1 MQSLNKALKPVSEF
15 TDILS
20 GENYVTASSLLPVLR
35 LIKEDTLAPS
45 DDDSQLT
52 ANLKAGIMSILDE
65 KYKALPEASQQ
76 LMRKTTFLDPR
87 YKGDYDSNVEEIKKM
102 IEEEAVILGRK
113 AQSVHS
119 MREEGEQ
126 NEEADIVVDPQPKRK
141 KTLASLLKRK
151 ADTVTVNLTIPEM
164 VVSEISTY
172 AQESPIHAE
181 QDSLA
186 WWKENQSRF
195 PLLAKVAKKYLCV
208 CATSCASERV
218 FSTMGNIVSPTRSHL
233 KPEMV
238 NMLGFLAKNM

>member
-1 MQSLNKALKPVSEF
+1 
-15 TDILS
+15 
-20 GENYVTASSLLPVLR
+20 
-35 LIKEDTLAPS
+35 
-45 DDDSQLT
+45 
-52 ANLKAGIMSILDE
+52 
-65 KYKALPEASQQ
+65 
-76 LMRKTTFLDPR
+76 
-87 YKGDYDSNVEEIKKM
+87 
-102 IEEEAVILGRK
+102 
-113 AQSVHS
+113 

-172 AQESPIHAE
+172 ALRESPIHAE

-238 NMLGFLAKNM
+238 NMLSFLAKNM